1 MANRSSREHWGVLD
15 DDVHPQFPAILHPGQ
30 SRDGWKA
37 KLTAVGVEIEKGS
50 IVVFPKKVI
59 SQLNSSNK
67 D

>member
-1 MANRSSREHWGVLD
+1 MMMCNLSS
-15 DDVHPQFPAILHPGQ
+15 PAILHPGK
-30 SRDGWKA
+30 SRHGWKA
-37 KLTAVGVEIEKGS
+37 KLTALEAEIEKGS